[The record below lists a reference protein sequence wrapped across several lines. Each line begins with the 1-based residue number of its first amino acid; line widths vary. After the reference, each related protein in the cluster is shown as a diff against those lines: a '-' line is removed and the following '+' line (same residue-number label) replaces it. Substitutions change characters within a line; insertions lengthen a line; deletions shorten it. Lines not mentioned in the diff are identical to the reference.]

1 VLDFSLFNWLDS
13 SQVTFPSVF
22 TDLARGNNTDYR
34 GQDITMA
41 VIRDEQ
47 TGLAD
52 CMADIVTVGF
62 IDSRTIG
69 CIASEVVLYVSL
81 VFIVGVVAIKFA
93 MAVR

>member
-1 VLDFSLFNWLDS
+1 MLDFSLFNWLDS

-22 TDLARGNNTDYR
+22 TDLARGNNTEYR

-47 TGLAD
+47 SSIAD